1 MVGAAVDHEGLVVE
15 LGRDGARL
23 AVGESEEDHVV
34 AGQPLGR
41 RLDEGPVGVRGE
53 VRVHL
58 TQTLAKWSAKIA
70 AVAPATLLAPSR
82 TAFSARGA
90 QGVKSVAA
98 QVDEALAA
106 DGEKLLARTRVR
118 RGAAAA
124 AAAGQSGGE
133 PEEDVFDD
141 TDFYQQLLRSV
152 IDAREGA
159 GTGAADWMAL
169 QKQKKARKAVDTK
182 ASKGRK
188 LRWVCPSPF
197 LPLPLFFSR
206 AVWSLASEFFP
217 ARC

>member
-1 MVGAAVDHEGLVVE
+1 MRF
-15 LGRDGARL
+15 GRGSRL
-23 AVGESEEDHVV
+23 H
-34 AGQPLGR
+34 P
-41 RLDEGPVGVRGE
+41 
-53 VRVHL
+53 HL

-82 TAFSARGA
+82 TAFSARGT

-98 QVDEALAA
+98 QVDEALSA

-124 AAAGQSGGE
+124 AHSGGE

-159 GTGAADWMAL
+159 GTGAADWMVL

-188 LRWVCPSPF
+188 LRWVVLPS
-197 LPLPLFFSR
+197 LFHSR
-206 AVWSLASEFFP
+206 AGFWGVIFSSWW